1 MNTKIG
7 DTTQLTTTDKTN
19 IVNALNEVKTSVD
32 SIETT
37 AEKTSIKDIDNL
49 FESDNV
55 EGALNQLA
63 INYNILLEKQD
74 NLETE
79 VNGQRIKG
87 ISIANSLID
96 MI

>member
-1 MNTKIG
+1 
-7 DTTQLTTTDKTN
+7 
-19 IVNALNEVKTSVD
+19 
-32 SIETT
+32 
-37 AEKTSIKDIDNL
+37 L